1 MSEQSDI
8 LPQNTEETQ
17 KSTKETKT
25 VTPIP
30 NGMLKSGRVWKK
42 NQTKKQELMTKLL
55 YKVFSICY
63 KWCCSYKDK
72 LGIKAREENKRTK
85 NKRITKEY
93 EGSKSRSTTCILLS
107 FLIY

>member
-17 KSTKETKT
+17 NSTKETKT

-42 NQTKKQELMTKLL
+42 NQTKKQELMT
-55 YKVFSICY
+55 
-63 KWCCSYKDK
+63 
-72 LGIKAREENKRTK
+72 
-85 NKRITKEY
+85 
-93 EGSKSRSTTCILLS
+93 
-107 FLIY
+107 